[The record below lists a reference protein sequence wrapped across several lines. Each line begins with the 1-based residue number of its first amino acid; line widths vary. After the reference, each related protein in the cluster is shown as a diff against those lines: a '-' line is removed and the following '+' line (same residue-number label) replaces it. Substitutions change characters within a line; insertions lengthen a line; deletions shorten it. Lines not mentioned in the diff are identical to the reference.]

1 MPFLSGGQVA
11 NLLPQRNYAGS
22 ILIPGFNSGRPA
34 DYAAIWRESSAVR
47 TVVDF
52 LARNISQIGLHPF
65 ERNDSGRERLRDVP
79 LADWCERPSPN
90 HSMVGLGGYLDR
102 VVRDLAI
109 FDRHLSVIFQDR
121 GRVWTIPV
129 PVSKWEPVDEDWTGT
144 TKFKIGKKI
153 VSADQCLVVSGY
165 RPDDLSAGG
174 SPPLESLRAMLDADQ
189 QAEIY
194 RSKFWRGGAR
204 PSAVIQRPTDAG
216 RWAPEARDRFAQQWR
231 AQFEGDG
238 TRVGG
243 TAILEDGMTLQAFT
257 TTSRDAEYLGAR
269 SLTMTQVAAA
279 FHIPPPL
286 VGILD
291 HATFSNITEQHK
303 QLYQDTL
310 GPWLRTL
317 ETAIQWQVI
326 RPWLANPR
334 LYVDFNEA
342 ERLRGTPEEQMSV
355 LVQATGSPVLT
366 PNEARARLNLTHV
379 DGGDDLIRPLNVGV
393 AGSGDPAMEEAPKAA
408 GPVRVKALKPG
419 HVLSAERSL
428 KSTFERQRKAVLQRV
443 GQKAAGDV
451 FDLERWDRELGDDL
465 AAVSDSAAVDVID
478 ELAKS
483 GMTVPV
489 VTNYLAKRAGGI
501 ASGVNVKTLELLA
514 EALDADDVETA
525 VADVFEVRSSLAG
538 GIAST
543 LIAGAVGFAATEF
556 GKVNGLRSKTWIA
569 GTNPRTEHAALD
581 GETIPLDESFSNG
594 QRWPGDTAGGSVDDS
609 GCNCSLEIA

>member
-11 NLLPQRNYAGS
+11 NLLPQRSYSGS
-22 ILIPGFNSGRPA
+22 VVIPGLSGGRPS
-34 DYAAIWRESSAVR
+34 DYATIWRESSAVR

-65 ERNDSGRERLRDVP
+65 ERNDSGRERLREVP
-79 LADWCERPSPN
+79 LADWCERPSPS
-90 HSMVGLGGYLDR
+90 HSMVGLGGWLDR

-109 FDRHLSVIFQDR
+109 FDRHLSVISLDR
-121 GRVWTIPV
+121 GRAWTIPV
-129 PVSKWEPVDEDWTGT
+129 PVSKWEPVDDGWTGT
-144 TKFKIGKKI
+144 TRFRIGKTE
-153 VSADQCLVVSGY
+153 VSSDQCLVIAGY
-165 RPDDLSAGG
+165 RPDDLSSGG
-174 SPPLESLRAMLDADQ
+174 CPPLESLRAMLDADQ

-204 PSAVIQRPTDAG
+204 PSAVIQRPVEART
-216 RWAPEARDRFAQQWR
+216 WAPEARDRFAQQWR
-231 AQFEGDG
+231 GQFEGDG

-310 GPWLRTL
+310 GPWLRTI

-326 RPWLANPR
+326 RPWIANPR
-334 LYVDFNEA
+334 VYVDFNES
-342 ERLRGTPEEQMSV
+342 ERLRGTPEEQMAV

-393 AGSGDPAMEEAPKAA
+393 AGSGDPAMESPKSA

-443 GQKAAGDV
+443 GQKAAGDI
-451 FDLERWDRELGDDL
+451 FDVERWDRELGDDL
-465 AAVSDSAAVDVID
+465 AAVSDAAAADTID
-478 ELAKS
+478 GLVKD
-483 GMTVPV
+483 GMASPAVA
-489 VTNYLAKRAGGI
+489 NYLAKRAGGI
-501 ASGVNVKTLELLA
+501 ASAVNAAT
-514 EALDADDVETA
+514 LDALTTELDAADDPVEA
-525 VADVFEVRSSLAG
+525 VGAVFDSRMNFAG
-538 GIAST
+538 GIAAT
-543 LIAGAVGFAATEF
+543 VVAGAVGFTVSEV
-556 GKVNGLRSKTWIA
+556 GKANGFRSKTWIA
-569 GTNPRTEHAALD
+569 GPNPRAEHAALD
-581 GETIPLDESFSNG
+581 GETIGLEESFSNG
-594 QRWPGDTAGGSVDDS
+594 QRWPGDTAGGSVDDA